1 MNDPLGNALL
11 EYHNTGE
18 EQKLRVHSQDVHTDI
33 YKASYFFRD
42 FEEMPHLET
51 KALKMCKGKVLDV
64 GAGAG
69 CHSIWLQQKGFEV
82 TAIDTSPGAV
92 EAMKQSG
99 VVNAF
104 CESIHDHEG
113 EYDTILMLMNGIGL
127 AGNLQGVK
135 VLLQKLK
142 SLLKPGGQILT
153 DSSDIFHLYNNLEG
167 DDLLN
172 LDKDYLGEVSF
183 QFEYKGVKSNWFD
196 WIYLDQR
203 TFNEIAVSEGFTF
216 DVIANDSTKAYLAH
230 LHI

>member
-11 EYHNTGE
+11 EYYNTGE
-18 EQKLRVHSQDVHTDI
+18 EQKLKVHSRDVHTDI

-42 FEEMPHLET
+42 FEEMPLLEK

-69 CHSIWLQQKGFEV
+69 CHSTWLQQKGFDV

-92 EAMKQSG
+92 ETMNQRG
-99 VVNAF
+99 VAKGF
-104 CESIHDHEG
+104 CESIYDHNG

-127 AGNLQGVK
+127 AGKLKNVGT
-135 VLLQKLK
+135 LLQKLK
-142 SLLKPGGQILT
+142 RLLKADGQILT
-153 DSSDIFHLYNNLEG
+153 DSSDIFHLYDSLDG

-172 LDKDYLGEVSF
+172 FEKEYLGEVSF
-183 QFEYKGVKSNWFD
+183 QFENKGIRSNWFD

-203 TFNEIAVSEGFTF
+203 TFREIATSVGFKF
-216 DVIANDSTKAYLAH
+216 EVVDNDSTKAYLAH
-230 LHI
+230 LYF